1 MASNPVHSAKR
12 TKLKNWES
20 FNVYE
25 EILHEGQFT
34 INTHWAVT
42 EKPSEGRKIVKAR
55 LIARGFEENLE
66 TRVTEIIPG
75 NYVYNSLG
83 GQNDKHLRGFPMRK

>member
-1 MASNPVHSAKR
+1 MASNSLHSAKL

-34 INTHWAVT
+34 INTHWVVT
-42 EKPSEGRKIVKAR
+42 EKPSDGRKIVKAR
-55 LIARGFEENLE
+55 LIARGFEKNLK